1 MAGATELMYKRIF
14 LMNPPSGLYR
24 RDDRCQS
31 KVEDQTVRVVFP
43 PVELGVLASI
53 AREAGAQVALKDYPT
68 VAATRADYISDI
80 KAFEPDFILLN
91 TTVHTLAEDLE
102 AFAIARE
109 FFPNIRTV
117 IKGEAVAIQAEIIL
131 QEHHQL
137 DVVLDGEPEV
147 PMRELVAGRPLAE
160 IGNIVWRDDSGAA
173 HRNPQLPFIPDLD
186 TLPLP
191 ARDLFDNSLYRS
203 PENGRKITAIYAQ
216 RGCPSKCIFC
226 PAGTLYDFKVRERS
240 VKSVVDEIQECVE
253 KYGISDFLF
262 HGDTF
267 TLHKKWLIDLCKEIL
282 HRGLDVHWGCNSRV
296 DTMDDERAQWM
307 RKAGC
312 WVVAFGFEHG
322 SQEMLDHM
330 KKGAR
335 VEKAY
340 DAVRVC
346 RRNGLQ
352 VHGFFVIG
360 MPWETQETLDETF
373 QFVKSLDT
381 DYFDFNIAY
390 PLPGTEYYDIVERD
404 GLWESPDPLSG
415 SYAQAAVRTYELT
428 SQELTE
434 WRRKAL
440 FRMYRRPAWLFRT
453 IKHAAAAGNATHYA
467 REAWFRVNHLL
478 KTRKLSAEA

>member
-1 MAGATELMYKRIF
+1 MMLKRVF

-43 PVELGVLASI
+43 PIELGVLASI
-53 AREAGAQVALKDYPT
+53 ARNNGAEVMLKDYPT
-68 VAATRADYISDI
+68 VNATRQDYIKDI
-80 KAFEPDFILLN
+80 QAFKPDLILLN
-91 TTVHTLAEDLE
+91 TTVHTMNEDLE

-109 FFPNIRTV
+109 LFPDVRTV
-117 IKGEAVAIQAEIIL
+117 IKGEAVAVQAEKVL
-131 QEHHQL
+131 QTHAQL
-137 DVVLDGEPEV
+137 DVVLDGEPEPV
-147 PMRELVAGRPLAE
+147 MEALVQGRPLSE
-160 IGNIVWRDDSGAA
+160 IGNIAWRDDNGVSR
-173 HRNPQLPFIPDLD
+173 RNPQLPFISDLD

-191 ARDLFDNSLYRS
+191 ARDLFDNTLYRS

-240 VKSVVDEIQECVE
+240 VMSVVDEIQECVE
-253 KYGISDFLF
+253 KYGIRDFLF

-267 TLHKKWLIDLCKEIL
+267 TLHKKWVIELCKEIL
-282 HRGLDVHWGCNSRV
+282 NRGLDVHWGCNSRV
-296 DTMDDERAQWM
+296 DTIDDERAQWM

-322 SQEMLDHM
+322 NQHILDHM

-335 VEKAY
+335 VDKAY

-360 MPWETQETLDETF
+360 MPWETRETLEETF
-373 QFVKSLDT
+373 HFVKSLDT
-381 DYFDFNIAY
+381 DFFDFNIAY
-390 PLPGTEYYDIVERD
+390 PLPGTEYYDIVLRD
-404 GLWESPDPLSG
+404 GLFEVADPESG
-415 SYAQAAVRTYELT
+415 SYAEAAVRTYELS

-440 FRMYRRPAWLFRT
+440 FRMYRRPAWIFRT
-453 IKHAAAAGNATHYA
+453 IKNAAAAGTAPYYA
-467 REAWFRVNHLL
+467 KEAWFRLNHLL
-478 KTRKLSAEA
+478 KTRKLQTAE

>member
-1 MAGATELMYKRIF
+1 MLTEPAMYKRIF

-53 AREAGAQVALKDYPT
+53 AREQGAEVILKDYPT
-68 VAATRADYISDI
+68 VAASPQDYIKDLQ
-80 KAFEPDFILLN
+80 AFKPDFILLN
-91 TTVHTLAEDLE
+91 TTVHTIQEDLT
-102 AFAIARE
+102 AFSIARE
-109 FFPNIRTV
+109 FFPGIRTV
-117 IKGEAVAIQAEIIL
+117 IKGEAVALQAEQVL
-131 QEHHQL
+131 AAHHEL
-137 DVVLDGEPEV
+137 DVVLDGEPEL
-147 PMRELVAGRPLAE
+147 PMAELVRGTPLAE
-160 IGNIVWRDDSGAA
+160 IGNIAWRDHDGVP
-173 HRNPQLPFIPDLD
+173 HRNPQLPFIPNLD
-186 TLPLP
+186 DIPLP

-203 PENGRKITAIYAQ
+203 PENGRMITAIYAQ

-226 PAGTLYDFKVRERS
+226 PAGTLFDFKVRERT
-240 VKSVVDEIQECVE
+240 VMSVVDEIQECVE
-253 KYGISDFLF
+253 RHGIRDFLF

-267 TLHKKWLIDLCKEIL
+267 TLHKKWLIELCKEIL
-282 HRGLDVHWGCNSRV
+282 NRGLDVHWGCNSRV
-296 DTMDDERAQWM
+296 DTIDDERAEWM

-335 VEKAY
+335 VEKSY
-340 DAVRVC
+340 EAVQVC

-360 MPWETQETLDETF
+360 MPWETHDTLEETL

-381 DYFDFNIAY
+381 DYFDLNIAY
-390 PLPGTEYYDIVERD
+390 PLPGTEYHDIVVRD
-404 GLWESPDPLSG
+404 GLFEAKETLSG
-415 SYAQAAVRTYELT
+415 SYAQAAVRTYAL
-428 SQELTE
+428 SSAELTE

-440 FRMYRRPAWLFRT
+440 FQMYRRPSWVFRT
-453 IKHAAAAGNATHYA
+453 IKNAAAAGNTSYYA
-467 REAWFRVNHLL
+467 REAWFRLNRLL
-478 KTRKLSAEA
+478 KTRKLETQS

>member
-1 MAGATELMYKRIF
+1 MLKRVF

-43 PVELGVLASI
+43 PIELGVLAAI
-53 AREAGAQVALKDYPT
+53 ARDAGAEVMLKDYPT
-68 VAATRADYISDI
+68 VGASRHDYIADLQ
-80 KAFEPDFILLN
+80 AFKPDMILLN

-109 FFPNIRTV
+109 FFPNVRTV
-117 IKGEAVAIQAEIIL
+117 IKGEAVAIQAEKVL
-131 QEHHQL
+131 RDHAQL
-137 DVVLDGEPEV
+137 DIVLDGEPEAPV
-147 PMRELVAGRPLAE
+147 RDLVSGRPVDD
-160 IGNIVWRDDSGAA
+160 IGNIYWRNTNGEI
-173 HRNPQLPFIPDLD
+173 RRGTQLPFVENLD
-186 TLPLP
+186 SLPLP
-191 ARDLFDNSLYRS
+191 ARDIFQNSLYRS

-240 VKSVVDEIQECVE
+240 VMNVVDEIQECVE
-253 KYGISDFLF
+253 KYGIRDFLF

-267 TLHKKWLIDLCKEIL
+267 TLHKKWLIGLCKEIL

-296 DTMDDERAQWM
+296 DTIDDERAEWM

-360 MPWETQETLDETF
+360 MPWETRETLEKTF
-373 QFVKSLDT
+373 HFVKSLDT

-404 GLWESPDPLSG
+404 NLWETPDPLRG
-415 SYAQAAVRTYELT
+415 GYAQAAVRSYEL
-428 SQELTE
+428 SSEELTE

-440 FRMYRRPAWLFRT
+440 FRMYRRPAWIFRT
-453 IKHAAAAGNATHYA
+453 IKNAAAAGNATHYA
-467 REAWFRVNHLL
+467 REAWFRLNHLL
-478 KTRKLSAEA
+478 KTRRLSAEA